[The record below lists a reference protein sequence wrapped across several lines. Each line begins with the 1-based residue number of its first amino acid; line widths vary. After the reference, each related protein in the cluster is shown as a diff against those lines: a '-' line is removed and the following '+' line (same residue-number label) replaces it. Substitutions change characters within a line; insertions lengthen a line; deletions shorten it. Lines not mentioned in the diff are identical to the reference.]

1 MKTRTILNFILFPL
15 FCLSCSTP
23 SMIVMNDEIS
33 FTATSYEVSS
43 VEVKAGNESSGAY
56 LYENLDA
63 IQDKSTLGGYFNIKA
78 YINGTSDEH
87 FTDPTTVKYHTDT
100 QYEPAWYIYNPTSN
114 AFESRYWP
122 KTYSL
127 DFLAYMPLKRP
138 NAGSTQEITQEIDP
152 NTHITSF
159 GYDTEAKSPTFSC
172 VNLPLNK
179 SDQAEAKEFM
189 YAWAPGQSY
198 DSVNRGDGAT
208 GKVKLNFQHSMAA
221 VYFKIA
227 GAHGGTTINSFGFY
241 NIYNN
246 GTFIVDSGIVDSG
259 IVNSAKWIPN
269 GSLANFAISDVGQK
283 IPDDI
288 QIGHT
293 YGPYLVMPQ
302 EHSTDAKLFI
312 DFTWREQEGPVAK
325 SLNSEWESGKK
336 YTYSLVLGDSAED
349 IMVNVS
355 VETWGNPIGGNHEI
369 EVK

>member
-1 MKTRTILNFILFPL
+1 MKTRTILNFIFFPL
-15 FCLSCSTP
+15 FCLSCSKP

-172 VNLPLNK
+172 TNLPLNK
-179 SDQAEAKEFM
+179 AGQAEAKEFM

-198 DSVNRGDGAT
+198 DSVNRGEGAT

-221 VYFKIA
+221 VYFTIA
-227 GAHGGTTINSFGFY
+227 GAHGGTVINSFGF
-241 NIYNN
+241 NNVYNN
-246 GTFIVDSGIVDSG
+246 GTFA
-259 IVNSAKWIPN
+259 VNSGTWTPT
-269 GSLANFAISDVGQK
+269 GDRVNFSISDVNQK

-302 EHSTDAKLFI
+302 EHGTTVKLSI
-312 DFTWREQEGPVAK
+312 DFTWREQNGPVTK
-325 SLNSEWESGKK
+325 TLGSKWERGKK

-355 VETWGNPIGGNHEI
+355 VESWGNPIGGDHEI

>member
-1 MKTRTILNFILFPL
+1 M
-15 FCLSCSTP
+15 
-23 SMIVMNDEIS
+23 
-33 FTATSYEVSS
+33 
-43 VEVKAGNESSGAY
+43 
-56 LYENLDA
+56 
-63 IQDKSTLGGYFNIKA
+63 
-78 YINGTSDEH
+78 
-87 FTDPTTVKYHTDT
+87 
-100 QYEPAWYIYNPTSN
+100 
-114 AFESRYWP
+114 
-122 KTYSL
+122 
-127 DFLAYMPLKRP
+127 
-138 NAGSTQEITQEIDP
+138 
-152 NTHITSF
+152 
-159 GYDTEAKSPTFSC
+159 
-172 VNLPLNK
+172 
-179 SDQAEAKEFM
+179 
-189 YAWAPGQSY
+189 APGQSY

>member
-1 MKTRTILNFILFPL
+1 MKTRTILNFIIIPL
-15 FCLSCSTP
+15 LYLSCSKA

-33 FTATSYEVSS
+33 FTATSHEVSS
-43 VEVKAGNESSGAY
+43 IEVKAGEESGGAY
-56 LYENLDA
+56 LYENLAA
-63 IQDKSTLGGYFNIKA
+63 IQNKELFGGYFNVKA
-78 YINGTSDEH
+78 YKSGTDDEH
-87 FTDPTTVKYHTDT
+87 FTDATTVKYHTDT

-138 NAGSTQEITQEIDP
+138 DSGSTKEITQEIDP

-159 GYDTEAKSPTFSC
+159 GYDTKSKSPTFSC
-172 VNLPLNK
+172 SNLPLNK
-179 SDQAEAKEFM
+179 ADQAAVKEFI

-198 DSVNRGDGAT
+198 TSVNTGADAT
-208 GKVKLNFQHSMAA
+208 GKVKLEFKHAMAA
-221 VYFKIA
+221 VYIKIA
-227 GAHGGTTINSFGFY
+227 GAHGGTILHKIGFKG
-241 NIYNN
+241 IYNN
-246 GTFIVDSGIVDSG
+246 GSFTVVDKEWTPSGSPADLIIDTE
-259 IVNSAKWIPN
+259 
-269 GSLANFAISDVGQK
+269 DQK

-293 YGPYLVMPQ
+293 YGPYLVIPQ
-302 EHSTDAKLFI
+302 DHRDEVNLYI
-312 DFTWREQEGPVAK
+312 DYDWRGQTAPVLKPLGA
-325 SLNSEWESGKK
+325 EWECGKK

-355 VETWGNPIGGNHEI
+355 VESWGNPIGGDHEI